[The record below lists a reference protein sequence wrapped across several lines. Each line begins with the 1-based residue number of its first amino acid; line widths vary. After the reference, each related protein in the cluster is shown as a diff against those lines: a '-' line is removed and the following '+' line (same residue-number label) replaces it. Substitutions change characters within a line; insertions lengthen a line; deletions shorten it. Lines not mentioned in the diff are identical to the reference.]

1 MSSQFAMIL
10 AATAGFQLNGARP
23 VIQPVVRAI
32 EPQMALAPERAMSSA
47 AAAALALALSAANPT
62 LTHATIE
69 QPAVVQQ
76 YGGSMVADAG
86 EDAALREAQAKF
98 LAERAALKQTYE
110 ASTDPTFTSADET
123 RDKKSVYVTIVA
135 GLVGIAFLAPMLQFF
150 YYTGGE

>member
-1 MSSQFAMIL
+1 M
-10 AATAGFQLNGARP
+10 ARP
-23 VIQPVVRAI
+23 RKPCSAV
-32 EPQMALAPERAMSSA
+32 ALPAAWLYGYSRTVGSA
-47 AAAALALALSAANPT
+47 FSIA
-62 LTHATIE
+62 
-69 QPAVVQQ
+69 QVQQ